1 MCKWCIKWIV
11 QLKTYNNTTTK
22 AKGTWVFPIVQMILT
37 FFSEDLEKASG
48 DKIKNNNMQMKHLM
62 DSFEAQRET
71 KMAKK

>member
-1 MCKWCIKWIV
+1 
-11 QLKTYNNTTTK
+11 
-22 AKGTWVFPIVQMILT
+22 MILT

-48 DKIKNNNMQMKHLM
+48 DKIKNDNMQMKHLM